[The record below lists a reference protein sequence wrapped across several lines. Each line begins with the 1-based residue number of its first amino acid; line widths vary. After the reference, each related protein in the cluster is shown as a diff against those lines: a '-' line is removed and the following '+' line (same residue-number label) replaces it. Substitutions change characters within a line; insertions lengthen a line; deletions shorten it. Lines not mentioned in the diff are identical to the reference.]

1 MSLRNSNATTKIPKF
16 LRDNLNNKRINKIYK
31 KFEISLNLNESFA
44 VAVSGGPDSLA
55 LAFLSKIYAIK
66 KNLKSKFYII
76 DHKLRTE
83 STKEAKF
90 VLNLLKKNFIKFF
103 LSSLFKFPSKI
114 AFLFVFFSSK
124 PNITSISLSKTL
136 SG

>member
-31 KFEISLNLNESFA
+31 KFEISLNLDESFA

-66 KNLKSKFYII
+66 KNLKSKNF
-76 DHKLRTE
+76 R
-83 STKEAKF
+83 AKF
-90 VLNLLKKNFIKFF
+90 MRKM
-103 LSSLFKFPSKI
+103 
-114 AFLFVFFSSK
+114 ADRCFSQ
-124 PNITSISLSKTL
+124 LR
-136 SG
+136 

>member
-31 KFEISLNLNESFA
+31 KFEISLNLDESFA

-66 KNLKSKFYII
+66 KNLKPKFYICLLYTSPSPR
-76 DHKLRTE
+76 DQ
-83 STKEAKF
+83 EASRMP
-90 VLNLLKKNFIKFF
+90 
-103 LSSLFKFPSKI
+103 SS
-114 AFLFVFFSSK
+114 A
-124 PNITSISLSKTL
+124 
-136 SG
+136 